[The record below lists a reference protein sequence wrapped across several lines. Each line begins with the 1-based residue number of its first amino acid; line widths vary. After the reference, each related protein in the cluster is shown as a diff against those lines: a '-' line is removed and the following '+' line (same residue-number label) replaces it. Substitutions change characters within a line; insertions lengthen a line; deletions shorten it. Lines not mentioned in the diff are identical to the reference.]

1 MMPHCR
7 EAQHPRNADL
17 HTLAPQGP
25 LKVRVLNWARAKGI
39 APNRRKLRRPHTG
52 GRRLRDASH
61 NSDRAREV
69 FNGLNDLTGFA
80 VAENYSLALTRLQ
93 AREPIVEPAGC
104 QSTAY
109 RVLKRLLD
117 IVGAIVAFVLF
128 LPILVPVFVVLLIT
142 MRGRPFYTQERVGYC
157 GRRFKMIKFRTM
169 RLDADKLRH
178 LVPNEKDGP
187 IFKAKRDPRITRVGR
202 LLRKTS
208 IDELPQLFNVL
219 MGDMSLVGPRPALAK
234 EVAQYAPWQRRRFCV
249 MPGLTCLW
257 QVSGRSDIDF
267 DQWVRM
273 DLWYVRHQSLW
284 TDIKLLLRT
293 PWTVISMRGAY

>member
-1 MMPHCR
+1 MMPDCR
-7 EAQHPRNADL
+7 EARHTETADVHAL
-17 HTLAPQGP
+17 PPNGS
-25 LKVRVLNWARAKGI
+25 LKVRVVNWARAKGI
-39 APNRRKLRRPHTG
+39 ARNRRKIRRACHG
-52 GRRLRDASH
+52 GRRLLDRRDHAVH
-61 NSDRAREV
+61 AV
-69 FNGLNDLTGFA
+69 LNDGFEGNGFA
-80 VAENYSLALTRLQ
+80 AAESFSLALARLH
-93 AREPIVEPAGC
+93 AGEPIVEPAGC

-109 RVLKRLLD
+109 RAVKRLLD
-117 IVGAIVAFVLF
+117 IAGAVVAFVLF
-128 LPILVPVFVVLLIT
+128 LPILIPVFVALSIT
-142 MRGRPFYTQERVGYC
+142 TRGRPFYTQERVGYC

-187 IFKAKRDPRITRVGR
+187 IFKAKRDPRITRIGR
-202 LLRKTS
+202 WLRKTS

-257 QVSGRSDIDF
+257 QVSGRSDIGF
-267 DQWVRM
+267 DDWVRM

>member
-1 MMPHCR
+1 MPDCR
-7 EAQHPRNADL
+7 EVQHPRTADL
-17 HTLAPQGP
+17 HALAPRGP
-25 LKVRVLNWARAKGI
+25 LPIRVVNWARAKGI
-39 APNRRKLRRPHTG
+39 APNRRKVRRAHHA
-52 GRRLRDASH
+52 GRRFLDRRDHGARDVVH
-61 NSDRAREV
+61 DRHDR
-69 FNGLNDLTGFA
+69 NGFA
-80 VAENYSLALTRLQ
+80 AARDFSLALTRLH
-93 AREPIVEPAGC
+93 AGESIVEPAGC
-104 QSTAY
+104 KSLAY
-109 RVLKRLLD
+109 RVAKRLLD
-117 IVGAIVAFVLF
+117 ITGAIVAFVLF
-128 LPILVPVFVVLLIT
+128 LPVLIPVFTVLSIT
-142 MRGRPFYTQERVGYC
+142 TRGRPFYTQERVGYC

-187 IFKAKRDPRITRVGR
+187 IFKAKRDPRITRIGR
-202 LLRKTS
+202 WLRKTS

-219 MGDMSLVGPRPALAK
+219 VGDMSLVGPRPALAK

-257 QVSGRSDIDF
+257 QVSGRSDVGF
-267 DQWVRM
+267 DDWVRM